1 MSSWQIKV
9 VKEADDERNA
19 WLGVNGRL
27 VLQQSADIDYKI
39 VFFKEGV
46 QQMQIASLNL
56 NVQLTDLNLLC
67 STLQLGAS
75 HSSRTDLGFIWIF
88 YITRIPNRDTEST
101 EKAFE

>member
-1 MSSWQIKV
+1 MEELFHNCRYW
-9 VKEADDERNA
+9 RY
-19 WLGVNGRL
+19 WLQN
-27 VLQQSADIDYKI
+27 S
-39 VFFKEGV
+39 FFKEGV